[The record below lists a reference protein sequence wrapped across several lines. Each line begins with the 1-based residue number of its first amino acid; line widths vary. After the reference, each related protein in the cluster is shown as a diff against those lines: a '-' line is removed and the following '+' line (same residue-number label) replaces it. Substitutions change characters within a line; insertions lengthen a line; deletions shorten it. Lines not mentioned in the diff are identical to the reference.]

1 MFGGKDKYVSLLSLI
16 KRESPALYDVI
27 NELCLDGTF
36 RSQRYQNTFL
46 MPSKALVKQLED
58 LVANDDD
65 DEAIDK
71 IRSLLFKK
79 HYSIDDF
86 KTKDIVI
93 GTLQSGSKVLKS
105 PSTVGKHIKTGKK
118 TVYASKTGEPTF
130 LVYEYAGD
138 EFPETIEGK
147 SGGMVLAQ
155 QGIMGGA
162 ETKRMT
168 KIRDLTKSF
177 TVDGKA
183 DKTVGNYFKAVAGV
197 LNQLQNE
204 SDTDSFEKAKFYL
217 SANPI
222 LSWFFLTMPGCEHSI
237 VKDEHLD
244 FDFHDVKD
252 ADKTI
257 KDCINT
263 DYSFDKELFKKI
275 NRERTKLISEKGDK
289 ASLMDGIKSA
299 YKSTLSE
306 LAKAQSINSE
316 LAECV
321 DRKVLMDE
329 LRFMYDGCV
338 TEWEDV
344 EDTIAALG
352 AVDWHEPK
360 KSHILTDDDV
370 YKKHMLKGTESFICG
385 PVSFVKSV
393 YFLYIPLTDSI
404 EEQLDIQKSRT
415 KHGSGI
421 SGGNPNTANNITF
434 NGGAARKMQAKKQS
448 SDMKLASLVKVLSKS
463 QKAALKNLL

>member
-46 MPSKALVKQLED
+46 MPSKTLVKKLED
-58 LVANDDD
+58 LVADDND

-118 TVYASKTGEPTF
+118 TVYASKNGEPTF
-130 LVYEYAGD
+130 LVYEYSGD

-155 QGIMGGA
+155 QGIAGGV
-162 ETKRMT
+162 ESKRMV
-168 KIRDLTKSF
+168 KIRDLTKTF
-177 TVDGKA
+177 EVEGNA
-183 DKTVGNYFKAVAGV
+183 EKTIHNYFKAVAGV
-197 LNQLQNE
+197 LTQLQDE

-222 LSWFFLTMPGCEHSI
+222 LSWFFLTMPGSEHSL
-237 VKDEHLD
+237 VKDVQLD

-252 ADKTI
+252 ANAII
-257 KDCINT
+257 KECINT
-263 DYSFDKELFKKI
+263 DYAFDKELFKKI
-275 NRERTKLISEKGDK
+275 NRERSKLISEKGDK
-289 ASLMDGIKSA
+289 ASLMEGIKSA
-299 YKSTLSE
+299 YKHTLSE
-306 LAKAQSINSE
+306 LEKGKSINSE
-316 LAECV
+316 LASCV

-338 TEWEDV
+338 SSWEDV
-344 EDTIAALG
+344 EDTISALG

-360 KSHILTDDDV
+360 KSHILTNDDI

-385 PVSFVKSV
+385 PVAFVKSV
-393 YFLYIPLTDSI
+393 YFLYIPLTESI
-404 EEQLDIQKSRT
+404 EEQLDAQKKR
-415 KHGSGI
+415 GSGI

-434 NGGAARKMQAKKQS
+434 SGGAARKMQSKKAS

>member
-27 NELCLDGTF
+27 NEICLDGTF

-46 MPSKALVKQLED
+46 MPSKPLIKQLED
-58 LVANDDD
+58 LVANDND

-79 HYSIDDF
+79 HYSVDDF

-105 PSTVGKHIKTGKK
+105 PSTVGKHIKAGKK

-130 LVYEYAGD
+130 LVYEYTGD
-138 EFPETIEGK
+138 EFPETVEGK

-168 KIRDLTKSF
+168 KIRDITKSL
-177 TVDGKA
+177 TVTDNAK
-183 DKTVGNYFKAVAGV
+183 KTVSNYFKAVAGV

-222 LSWFFLTMPGCEHSI
+222 LSWFFLTMPGSDHAL
-237 VKDEHLD
+237 VKDEHLE
-244 FDFHDVKD
+244 FDFNDVKD
-252 ADKTI
+252 ANKTI
-257 KDCINT
+257 KDCIST

-289 ASLMDGIKSA
+289 SSLMEGIKSA
-299 YKSTLSE
+299 YQHTLSE
-306 LAKAQSINSE
+306 LANAESKSINSE

-321 DRKVLMDE
+321 DRKLLMDE

-338 TEWEDV
+338 TNWEDV
-344 EDTIAALG
+344 DDTISALG
-352 AVDWHEPK
+352 AVDWHKPE
-360 KSHILTDDDV
+360 KSLTLTDEDV
-370 YKKHMLKGTESFICG
+370 YKKQMLKGTESFICG
-385 PVSFVKSV
+385 PVAFVKSV
-393 YFLYIPLTDSI
+393 YFLYIPLTESI
-404 EEQLDIQKSRT
+404 EEQLDLQKKR
-415 KHGSGI
+415 GGI

-434 NGGAARKMQAKKQS
+434 SGGAARKMQSNKTS

>member
-58 LVANDDD
+58 LVANDND

-130 LVYEYAGD
+130 VVYEYSSD
-138 EFPETIEGK
+138 EFPETVEGK

-168 KIRDLTKSF
+168 KIRDLTETF
-177 TVDGKA
+177 TEQGKA
-183 DKTVGNYFKAVAGV
+183 AKTVSNYFKAVAGI

-237 VKDEHLD
+237 VKDEHLED
-244 FDFHDVKD
+244 FDFSKVTD

-263 DYSFDKELFKKI
+263 DYSFDKELFKKNPAQYEPQYGGWCAYAMGNDGSKVEVDPETFKI
-275 NRERTKLISEKGDK
+275 LNAKLYLFYNKYFTNTLKSWNKDEGR
-289 ASLMDGIKSA
+289 LMKSA
-299 YKSTLSE
+299 
-306 LAKAQSINSE
+306 
-316 LAECV
+316 
-321 DRKVLMDE
+321 D
-329 LRFMYDGCV
+329 
-338 TEWEDV
+338 
-344 EDTIAALG
+344 
-352 AVDWHEPK
+352 
-360 KSHILTDDDV
+360 
-370 YKKHMLKGTESFICG
+370 
-385 PVSFVKSV
+385 
-393 YFLYIPLTDSI
+393 
-404 EEQLDIQKSRT
+404 
-415 KHGSGI
+415 
-421 SGGNPNTANNITF
+421 ANW
-434 NGGAARKMQAKKQS
+434 
-448 SDMKLASLVKVLSKS
+448 MKFYH
-463 QKAALKNLL
+463 